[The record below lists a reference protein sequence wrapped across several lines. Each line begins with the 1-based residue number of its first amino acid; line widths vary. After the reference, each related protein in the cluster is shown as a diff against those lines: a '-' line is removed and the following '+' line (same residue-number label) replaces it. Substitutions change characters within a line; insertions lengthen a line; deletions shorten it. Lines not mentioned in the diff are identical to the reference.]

1 MSVLVVMLNKPP
13 LIDPV
18 KVETQKE
25 KDRLKR
31 EAEERA
37 KKAEE
42 DRGKERKMDEQE
54 IYNVCEY

>member
-1 MSVLVVMLNKPP
+1 M
-13 LIDPV
+13 
-18 KVETQKE
+18 ETQKE

-42 DRGKERKMDEQE
+42 DRGKERKMDDEQE

>member
-1 MSVLVVMLNKPP
+1 M
-13 LIDPV
+13 
-18 KVETQKE
+18 ETQKE